1 MENFSKK
8 KFPGISINIV
18 DSYLTHPT
26 ICADCAKNL
35 K

>member
-1 MENFSKK
+1 MEIFDK

-18 DSYLTHPT
+18 DSYLIHST